1 MAKTEPR
8 PSSRRRAR
16 PCSSCTRRPASSG
29 MRPRIGAHEQAAA
42 IDLLGR
48 IEVEIA
54 RLERAMDPP
63 KV

>member
-1 MAKTEPR
+1 MAKTALPT
-8 PSSRRRAR
+8 
-16 PCSSCTRRPASSG
+16 TREGLLELHAKTRLERNAAAHKS
-29 MRPRIGAHEQAAA
+29 HEQAAA

>member
-1 MAKTEPR
+1 MAKTELKTELPKTR
-8 PSSRRRAR
+8 EALLELHAR
-16 PCSSCTRRPASSG
+16 TRLERNAAAHKS
-29 MRPRIGAHEQAAA
+29 HEQAAA